1 MSKTLSIFRAGRHTA
16 LSGQSI
22 AFSEADLAATVAAY
36 NPALHEAPLVVG
48 HPKVDAPA
56 YGWVKGL
63 SFSEGQ
69 LTAEPHQVDAAFQ
82 EIVNSGKF
90 KKISASFY
98 LPDAPQNPVPGVYY
112 LKHVGFLGAA
122 APAVKGLK
130 NASFA
135 ANEEGVV
142 SFGDLGDELTADA
155 FRSLREWIISE
166 FGLEAAN
173 RALPSYEVSAL
184 EEVAHEPEPASEP
197 EGAEYAEAKRLRA
210 KVAAQAAEI
219 RMKDAEVKNQAIA
232 AFCEAQ
238 SRKGKIAPGHVRGVA
253 AFMAN
258 LDDTTSIEFGEGGE
272 KTPMQWFKGFIDSL
286 PKQVEFSEIK
296 NAHYATAPTAD
307 FAVAPGGGD
316 GHEIRTVGV
325 GQAAGAH
332 VQGASSNAKKDEEKN
347 SLTLPGDP
355 RLVASALVNLTG
367 WGRNDGIWLIKESE
381 HILEMASGY
390 TTKITLR
397 RQYGA

>member
-1 MSKTLSIFRAGRHTA
+1 MANILSIFCVGRHTA

-22 AFSEADLAATVAAY
+22 AFSEADLEATVKAY

-69 LTAEPHQVDAAFQ
+69 LAAEPHQVDAAFQ

-142 SFGDLGDELTADA
+142 SFGDLGDEAVADL
-155 FRSLREWIISE
+155 FRNLRE
-166 FGLEAAN
+166 F
-173 RALPSYEVSAL
+173 
-184 EEVAHEPEPASEP
+184 
-197 EGAEYAEAKRLRA
+197 
-210 KVAAQAAEI
+210 
-219 RMKDAEVKNQAIA
+219 
-232 AFCEAQ
+232 F
-238 SRKGKIAPGHVRGVA
+238 
-253 AFMAN
+253 
-258 LDDTTSIEFGEGGE
+258 IE
-272 KTPMQWFKGFIDSL
+272 
-286 PKQVEFSEIK
+286 
-296 NAHYATAPTAD
+296 
-307 FAVAPGGGD
+307 
-316 GHEIRTVGV
+316 
-325 GQAAGAH
+325 
-332 VQGASSNAKKDEEKN
+332 
-347 SLTLPGDP
+347 
-355 RLVASALVNLTG
+355 
-367 WGRNDGIWLIKESE
+367 
-381 HILEMASGY
+381 
-390 TTKITLR
+390 
-397 RQYGA
+397 QYGAEVADRVFPRWE